1 MQLVETACLW
11 DLSSGDELIFSAL
24 AQKPLSAFQQLT
36 TLNFSQFRLICLVSI
51 TKI

>member
-11 DLSSGDELIFSAL
+11 DLSNGDELIFSSL
-24 AQKPLSAFQQLT
+24 AQKPLSAFLQLV
-36 TLNFSQFRLICLVSI
+36 TLNFSQFRLIRLFQT